1 MSGSDHTHS
10 FAAPLF
16 KLEKGFSKH
25 HYVPIPMEI
34 ADELRDAGIRRV
46 IVELNGHEYRRA
58 IMGRK
63 DGERYVVVS
72 KEMMKEIEVAFG
84 DTVLVDLCPDPEPDR
99 VELCEE
105 LVVALDQDKE
115 AGKRFY
121 GMTPGMQRSL
131 NLYVTGAKRTE
142 TRIKRALELAHKL
155 RTNTL
160 YGDRQDDG

>member
-1 MSGSDHTHS
+1 M
-10 FAAPLF
+10 
-16 KLEKGFSKH
+16 
-25 HYVPIPMEI
+25 
-34 ADELRDAGIRRV
+34 
-46 IVELNGHEYRRA
+46 NGNEYRRA
-58 IMGRK
+58 ITGRK

-72 KEMMKEIEVAFG
+72 KEMMKEIDVAFG
-84 DTVLVDLCPDPEPDR
+84 DTVLVDLRPDPEPDR

>member
-16 KLEKGFSKH
+16 KLEKGFARH
-25 HYVPIPMEI
+25 HYVPIPMDI

-46 IVELNGHEYRRA
+46 IVELNGREYRRA

-72 KEMMKEIEVAFG
+72 KEMMREIEAAYG
-84 DTVLVDLCPDPEPDR
+84 DTVLVDLRPDPDPDR

-105 LVVALDQDKE
+105 LVATLDQDKK
-115 AGKRFY
+115 AGERFY
-121 GMTPGMQRSL
+121 GKTPGMQRSL
-131 NLYVTGAKRTE
+131 NLYVSGAKRTE

-160 YGDRQDDG
+160 YGDRKNDG

>member
-16 KLEKGFSKH
+16 KLEKGFARH

-46 IVELNGHEYRRA
+46 IVELNGREYRRA

-72 KEMMKEIEVAFG
+72 KEMMREMGVGFG
-84 DTVLVDLCPDPEPDR
+84 DTVLVDLRPDPDPDR

-105 LVVALDQDKE
+105 LVGVLKQDE
-115 AGKRFY
+115 AAAERFY
-121 GMTPGMQRSL
+121 GMTPGRQRSF
-131 NLYVTGAKRTE
+131 NLHVSSSKRSE
-142 TRIKRALELAHKL
+142 TRIKCALDVAYKL
-155 RTNTL
+155 RTYTL
-160 YGDRQDDG
+160 YDDRKTK